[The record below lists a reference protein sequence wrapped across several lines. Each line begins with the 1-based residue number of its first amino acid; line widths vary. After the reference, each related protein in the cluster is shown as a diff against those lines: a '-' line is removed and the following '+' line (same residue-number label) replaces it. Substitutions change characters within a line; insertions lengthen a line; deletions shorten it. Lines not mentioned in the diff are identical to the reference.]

1 MEYMY
6 HLLQPMQFHMYTEV
20 QILNRIVIGSSVTA
34 MSLDVNFSKSG
45 IMAIGTIYQ
54 GIIKLCKWEAMGL
67 SYNIHVSDSQNRL

>member
-34 MSLDVNFSKSG
+34 MSLDVNFEK
-45 IMAIGTIYQ
+45 AE
-54 GIIKLCKWEAMGL
+54 LWLWA
-67 SYNIHVSDSQNRL
+67 